1 MTVSEDVSA
10 MKIVLDATRCE
21 LHGECVMAAPD
32 VFEIGEDD
40 VDAVT
45 VLNPEPGE
53 KHRNAVEEAA
63 LMCPVAAIRIED

>member
-1 MTVSEDVSA
+1 M
-10 MKIVLDATRCE
+10 MKVFVDATKCE

-32 VFEIGEDD
+32 VFEIDEDD

-53 KHRNAVEEAA
+53 NLRNAVEEAA

>member
-1 MTVSEDVSA
+1 M
-10 MKIVLDATRCE
+10 MKVIVDATRCE

-45 VLNPEPGE
+45 VLNPEPSE
-53 KHRNAVEEAA
+53 KLRNVVEEAM
-63 LMCPVAAIRIED
+63 LMCPVAAIRIEE